1 MRRLVLPTPQV
12 PHVAEA
18 KGDISSIASPFVV
31 ICFAMPPIAAGLAA
45 LDEIFSR
52 LPKWQL
58 AAACGAVSALLVIVQ
73 LATGATLTVLY
84 AIPISILAWYA
95 GSLPALCLSVIAIL
109 VTASVSYFHGVLFRA
124 MPAVLEIIRLFFFV
138 FLSQVIPALR
148 SLQSLA
154 KDRDLALARE
164 IAAHRKLEQEMLDS
178 AERKQ
183 RGIGRDMHDG
193 LSQHLVAT
201 AMVSYAHARKL
212 SADGSEEAEKAYRVH
227 HLIEQAI
234 VSARSIS
241 EALHPIEMSGND
253 LMSALEKFSSTT
265 SELFGL
271 ECRFECPV
279 PVIVDSPTAEHLFR
293 ITQEGVSNAIRHGRA
308 TKIDI
313 SLQEMDTNLVLSI
326 SDNGIGLPH
335 SLSNRKGMG
344 LQIMAARSQFIGGR
358 FSLSPKAVGGTNL
371 TCLVPIS

>member
-1 MRRLVLPTPQV
+1 
-12 PHVAEA
+12 
-18 KGDISSIASPFVV
+18 
-31 ICFAMPPIAAGLAA
+31 MPPFAAGLAA
-45 LDEIFSR
+45 FDEIISR
-52 LPKWQL
+52 LPKWQV
-58 AAACGAVSALLVIVQ
+58 AAACWGVASLLVIIQ
-73 LATGATLTVLY
+73 LTTGVTLTVLY
-84 AIPISILAWYA
+84 AIPITILAWYA
-95 GSLPALCLSVIAIL
+95 GSVPALFLSFGAIL
-109 VTASVSYFHGVLFRA
+109 VTASVSYFRGVLFQT
-124 MPAVLEIIRLFFFV
+124 MPAVLETIRLFFFV

-148 SLQSLA
+148 SLQA
-154 KDRDLALARE
+154 IVKDRDLALARE

-201 AMVSYAHARKL
+201 AMITYAHARKL
-212 SADGSEEAEKAYRVH
+212 SADGSDEADKAYKIH
-227 HLIEQAI
+227 NLIEQAI
-234 VSARSIS
+234 VSARAIS
-241 EALHPIEMSGND
+241 EALHPIEMSSND

-279 PVIVDSPTAEHLFR
+279 PVIVDGPTAEHLFR

-313 SLQEMDTNLVLSI
+313 ALQEMDTNLVLSI
-326 SDNGIGLPH
+326 SDNGIGLPNAF
-335 SLSNRKGMG
+335 SDRKGMG
-344 LQIMAARSQFIGGR
+344 LQIMAARSQFIGGK